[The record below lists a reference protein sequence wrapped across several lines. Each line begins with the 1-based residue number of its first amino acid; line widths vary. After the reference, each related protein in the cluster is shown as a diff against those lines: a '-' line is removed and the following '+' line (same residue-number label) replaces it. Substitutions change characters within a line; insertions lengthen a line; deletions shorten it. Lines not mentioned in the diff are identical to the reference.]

1 MFKSCITSSDRISP
15 SLWTICNAAPYHARK
30 TLNEYGLGLGSN
42 TMEGREQKHQ
52 AIEKYSKN
60 TTFQNRWPLIFR
72 HEYVQL
78 IYLREN
84 GFDNVRYMKRG
95 VKYIPESNSESC
107 NKCCSKLKNDKCLIC
122 DSKYMKVVLKEVGIC

>member
-1 MFKSCITSSDRISP
+1 
-15 SLWTICNAAPYHARK
+15 
-30 TLNEYGLGLGSN
+30 
-42 TMEGREQKHQ
+42 MERREQKHQ
-52 AIEKYSKN
+52 AIKKYSKN